1 MEPGHRGFNNND
13 PALGCFHRVSLGG
26 IGHNRD
32 MTESSPLAQK
42 PYRGVYAV
50 WVAALV
56 ATVLIA
62 IIVPELQRA
71 PWLLVAAAGVVLL
84 SFAVQLLVGEARG
97 FILRVAASVFGGL
110 FVMGVISAVL
120 ALLAIF
126 TW

>member
-1 MEPGHRGFNNND
+1 
-13 PALGCFHRVSLGG
+13 
-26 IGHNRD
+26 